1 MKSFTLETTMLT
13 DEKIQDI
20 KARLEGAFKPLRCV
34 VEVWDYKQKLR
45 FKVFDDNDEDIIEM
59 PEIVL
64 RDLSNESHLQDVI
77 QEARARVRPKG
88 IVLT

>member
-1 MKSFTLETTMLT
+1 MLT
-13 DEKIQDI
+13 DEKIQNI

-45 FKVFDDNDEDIIEM
+45 FKVFDDNDGIIEM

-64 RDLSNESHLQDVI
+64 RDLSSESHLQGVI
-77 QEARARVRPKG
+77 LEARARVQAKG